1 MFESDASHALAQS
14 PDAAGL
20 VQSCCNCLGKVS
32 IGDSSPAAPIALL
45 SALALGGQQQVYADA
60 RSVTRRQH
68 HRHTTTTHIIIVSIA
83 LTNITST
90 IIFTL
95 HVSPTHSHRI
105 TFRNV
110 IAIASACLSDAKTS
124 KSTTASSVPPTASAY
139 ILLIRCLYLPPPPI
153 QR

>member
-68 HRHTTTTHIIIVSIA
+68 HCHTTTTHIIIVSIA
-83 LTNITST
+83 LTNITSA
-90 IIFTL
+90 IIFAL
-95 HVSPTHSHRI
+95 HVSPHTLTPNNIQKRHSDR
-105 TFRNV
+105 
-110 IAIASACLSDAKTS
+110 LGMPK
-124 KSTTASSVPPTASAY
+124 
-139 ILLIRCLYLPPPPI
+139 RCQHLQI
-153 QR
+153 HHH